1 MSHRRRPHHPRED
14 HHVTAERYDDDPPQ
28 RYTWIVYAIAMLL
41 VGGLGGYMLSV
52 TAGPARS
59 AATTSAPVAAPSAA
73 GSTGMV
79 DERTLQTYRDI
90 LARDPKNARAA
101 ADAGNLLYDAR
112 RYAEAIPFYR
122 QAMAAD
128 GSDVNVSTDLG
139 TALWYAGQPDD
150 AIAQYEVSLRLD
162 PTHAQTLFNLGIVK
176 SDGKRD
182 YSGAVRAWETLLQVN
197 PAYPDAQRVRTLIGE
212 ARAKSGVAN

>member
-1 MSHRRRPHHPRED
+1 
-14 HHVTAERYDDDPPQ
+14 
-28 RYTWIVYAIAMLL
+28 
-41 VGGLGGYMLSV
+41 
-52 TAGPARS
+52 
-59 AATTSAPVAAPSAA
+59 
-73 GSTGMV
+73 
-79 DERTLQTYRDI
+79 
-90 LARDPKNARAA
+90 
-101 ADAGNLLYDAR
+101 
-112 RYAEAIPFYR
+112 
-122 QAMAAD
+122 MAAD